1 MRCPNCG
8 IENPTSE
15 VTCQCGYSLKTGPVD
30 VQQSLAEQASSIR
43 EEVEKIRVDAG
54 VESESKTISKPKVS
68 TARKVLFITSGI
80 LLILFAVLIFV
91 GSIVSAVSEEIPGD
105 ELEGFYNVLAI
116 IAMVPIGGG
125 VYFFYK
131 ASGSRKGIYTKGK
144 IVASAFV
151 GGPLAPAYLM
161 SQNFRMLR
169 NDDAAKKSMLI
180 GIIATVVVFGGLVV
194 LPEEVVETIP
204 NSVIPLITM
213 AVAGYAVKSYQEKQ
227 IEEYLKKGGEAAST
241 WKALLVAFGFF
252 FLEMLFLIFLESLA
266 A

>member
-1 MRCPNCG
+1 M
-8 IENPTSE
+8 
-15 VTCQCGYSLKTGPVD
+15 
-30 VQQSLAEQASSIR
+30 
-43 EEVEKIRVDAG
+43 
-54 VESESKTISKPKVS
+54 
-68 TARKVLFITSGI
+68 
-80 LLILFAVLIFV
+80 
-91 GSIVSAVSEEIPGD
+91 SAVSEEIPGD
-105 ELEGFYNVLAI
+105 ELEGLLFVLLIRAT
-116 IAMVPIGGG
+116 VPIIGG

-131 ASGSRKGIYTKGK
+131 ASGSRKGIYTKGN
-144 IVASAFV
+144 IIASAFI
-151 GGPLAPAYLM
+151 GGTLAPAYLM

-180 GIIATVVVFGGLVV
+180 GIIATVVVFGGLAV

-204 NSVIPLITM
+204 NMAIPIITM

-252 FLEMLFLIFLESLA
+252 FLEVLFLIVIGSLA

>member
-8 IENPTSE
+8 AENPTSE

-43 EEVEKIRVDAG
+43 EEVEGIRVDAG

-68 TARKVLFITSGI
+68 TARKVLFIASGI
-80 LLILFAVLIFV
+80 LLILFGVSIFV

-105 ELEGFYNVLAI
+105 ELEGLVIVLLI
-116 IAMVPIGGG
+116 IASVPVTGS
-125 VYFFYK
+125 VYLFYK
-131 ASGSRKGIYTKGK
+131 ASGSRKGIYTKGN
-144 IVASAFV
+144 IVGSAFV

-180 GIIATVVVFGGLVV
+180 GIIATVVVFGSLDV
-194 LPEEVVETIP
+194 LPEEVEETIP
-204 NSVIPLITM
+204 NMAIPFITM
-213 AVAGYAVKSYQEKQ
+213 VVASYLVKSYQEKQ

-241 WKALLVAFGFF
+241 WKALLVAFGSF
-252 FLEMLFLIFLESLA
+252 FLVMLCLIVFGSLA